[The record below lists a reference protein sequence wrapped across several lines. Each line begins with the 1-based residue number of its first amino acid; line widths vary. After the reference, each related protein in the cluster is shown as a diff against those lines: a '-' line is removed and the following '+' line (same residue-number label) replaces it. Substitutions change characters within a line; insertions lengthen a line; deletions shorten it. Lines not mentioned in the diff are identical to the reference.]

1 MKYKYQIILLGS
13 LFKNHKDI
21 IDLLYNEIAELRLQ
35 KDFYKIIYKDNF
47 EEYSGNQPAFALYFG
62 TEEFIKKDIDLL
74 QKLILDGNTILPIFK
89 CSFSNE
95 IPIILENQ
103 NGLRYSED
111 KNIKIVNLI
120 LESFGKLRTSR
131 KVFIS
136 YRRDQSTSVAIQLFE
151 ALEKN
156 NFDVFLDTHSIKQGE
171 PFQDE
176 LWHRMTDSD
185 VIVLLNTSEFLE
197 SRWCKEEI
205 AKASTK
211 RIGIIQLVWPNH
223 NLERMAEISFP
234 KQLKPSDFINGV
246 FDSKDISKLNEQLVN
261 EIIEDVESIRSRTL
275 ASRQDYLITNFLNV
289 ANRLNKKVNL
299 QPERFITEELEEN
312 KRRIIIPTVGVPQS
326 TDCEFSS
333 ELRKEIKEYSV
344 DEIFLLYDNLSIRDK
359 WLKHLNYLNQHLDVK
374 TLKINEIENIWYPD
388 RVKNIF
394 LSASIPMENRDDMYL
409 DTADIVAIRDAVIAL
424 TTKVLPHH
432 KLIWGGHPSITPLI
446 YDVMEKMGLNIQD
459 HVKLYQSKFYEK
471 KFPTDNNKFENV
483 ILTENTGE
491 KISSEN
497 LMRERMLSENEFAAA
512 VFIGGMEGIKTEYD
526 MFISKHPSA
535 LVLPIASTGAATK
548 LIYENDIP
556 DNLKEERFLKDYGY
570 SSLFEKY
577 LLEKI

>member
-1 MKYKYQIILLGS
+1 MEYKYQIILLGS
-13 LFKNHKDI
+13 LFKNNQDI
-21 IDLLYNEIAELRLQ
+21 IDLLFEEIVELRLQ

-47 EEYSGNQPAFALYFG
+47 DEYSGNQPAFVLYFG
-62 TEEFIKKDIDLL
+62 TEESIKLDVELL
-74 QKLILDGNTILPIFK
+74 EKMILDGNTILPIYK
-89 CSFSNE
+89 CNFTNE

-103 NGLRYSED
+103 NGLHYSEG

-120 LESFGKLRTSR
+120 LESFGKLRTTR
-131 KVFIS
+131 KIFIS

-185 VIVLLNTSEFLE
+185 VIVLLNTSNFLK

-234 KQLKPSDFINGV
+234 KQLTTNDFINEN
-246 FDSKDISKLNEQLVN
+246 FDSKDFSKLTEELVN
-261 EIIEDVESIRSRTL
+261 EIVKDVESIRARTL

-289 ANRLNKKVNL
+289 ANRLGKKVNL
-299 QPERFITEELEEN
+299 QPERFITEEIDKN

-359 WLKHLNYLNQHLDVK
+359 WIKHLNYLNNFLDVK
-374 TLKINEIENIWYPD
+374 TLKINEIENIWYPEK
-388 RVKNIF
+388 VKNVF
-394 LSASIPMENRDDMYL
+394 LSASIPLENRDKIYFE
-409 DTADIVAIRDAVIAL
+409 TADIVAIRDAVIAL
-424 TTKVLPHH
+424 VTKILPHH
-432 KLIWGGHPSITPLI
+432 RIIWGGHPSITPLI
-446 YDVMEKMGLNIQD
+446 YDVMERMGLNIQE

-471 KFPTDNNKFENV
+471 IFLEDNNKFENI

-491 KISSEN
+491 KMSSEN
-497 LMRERMLSENEFAAA
+497 LLRERMLSENEFAAA

-526 MFISKHPSA
+526 MFRNKHPNA
-535 LVLPIASTGAATK
+535 IVLPIASTGAATK
-548 LIYENDIP
+548 ILYENDLGYFNN
-556 DNLKEERFLKDYGY
+556 DSLLKDYGY